1 MTSLVVA
8 ALAWVTIHVLIS
20 GGPLRP
26 WLAAR
31 LGERAYQA
39 AFAALSLVSLMALY
53 VSYIVVKP
61 PTASQTPVWLLVCVA
76 AVLLLASLLIVAGL
90 STINPGTAGMVEAVR
105 RPDVV
110 RGMLRVTRHPFLWGV
125 FLWSATHLAL
135 ARGTAGLLLFGSI
148 GLVALRGT
156 WSIDRKRRLAFGAV
170 WGDFADRTSNV
181 PFAAILGRRQRLSS
195 GEIGVIRLSAAVTSW
210 AAAIWAHPYLGAGTD
225 LMSRLAPAYATP

>member
-8 ALAWVTIHVLIS
+8 ALVWVTIHLLIS

-39 AFAALSLVSLMALY
+39 TFAALSLASLMALY

-61 PTASQTPVWLLVCVA
+61 PTAAQTPLWLVVCVA
-76 AVLLLASLLIVAGL
+76 AVQLLASLLIVAGL
-90 STINPGTAGMVEAVR
+90 STINPGTAGMDEAVR

-135 ARGTAGLLLFGSI
+135 ARDTAGLLLFGSI

-156 WSIDRKRRLAFGAV
+156 WSIDRKRRLALGAA
-170 WGDFADRTSNV
+170 WRDFADRTSNV
-181 PFAAILGRRQRLSS
+181 PFAAIIGRGQRLPS
-195 GEIGVIRLSAAVTSW
+195 GEIGVIRLSAAVASW

-225 LMSRLAPAYATP
+225 LMSRLAPGYATP

>member
-1 MTSLVVA
+1 
-8 ALAWVTIHVLIS
+8 
-20 GGPLRP
+20 
-26 WLAAR
+26 

-39 AFAALSLVSLMALY
+39 AFAALSIVSLTALY

-61 PTASQTPVWLLVCVA
+61 PTASQTPLWLLVCVA

-105 RPDVV
+105 CPDVV

-135 ARGTAGLLLFGSI
+135 ARDTAGLLLFGSI

-156 WSIDRKRRLAFGAV
+156 WSIDRKRRLALGAA

-181 PFAAILGRRQRLSS
+181 PFAAIIGRRQRLPS
-195 GEIGVIRLSAAVTSW
+195 GEIGGIRLSAAVASW
-210 AAAIWAHPYLGAGTD
+210 AAAIWAHPSLGAGTD
-225 LMSRLAPAYATP
+225 LMSRLAPGYATP